1 MQQHGLPFTLRE
13 VLDLSRG
20 MPLDKALPWLEVQ
33 ASDAGAALDRMKER
47 AIRDELERRR
57 SESNQE
63 DGA

>member
-13 VLDLSRG
+13 VLDLSRR
-20 MPLDKALPWLEVQ
+20 MPLDKALPWLEAQ

-57 SESNQE
+57 GESNQE